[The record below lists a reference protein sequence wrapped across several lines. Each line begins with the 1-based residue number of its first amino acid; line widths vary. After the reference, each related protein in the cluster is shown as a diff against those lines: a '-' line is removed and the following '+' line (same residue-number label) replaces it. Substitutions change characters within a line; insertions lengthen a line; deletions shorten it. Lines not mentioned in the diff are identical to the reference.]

1 MEREVIA
8 GFNAGVIG
16 TILGYPLDTIKTTIQ
31 TRSANLPYTLTMK
44 QASSI
49 LYSEGGILAFY
60 RGLASPLV
68 ALVILN
74 TLNFSAY
81 ANMKER
87 LGVPKDK
94 IVSSW
99 SDTVRV
105 AFAAACVGP
114 LASTISTPFEL
125 VKTQMQLN
133 LKTVSATSASSSSSS
148 GVQSRSSLVHAV
160 RLVRS
165 HGVSILYRGHGV
177 NTAREMV
184 FLSTYFSVYENTK
197 SLFMKTITIPA
208 IAVPIAG
215 GFSGAAGWLVSFPL
229 GTSSS
234 MLFPLTCDQISH
246 SSLINYCTVPS
257 LIDLIKANI
266 QGHHYT
272 TSQEHP
278 PSTYSIA
285 KNLLRT
291 KGFLG
296 LYSGVVPSIARAF
309 LVSSSRFS
317 AYEIT
322 MWLLSYNK
330 KHA

>member
-44 QASSI
+44 QAKNI

-68 ALVILN
+68 ALVLLN

-81 ANMKER
+81 ANLKER
-87 LGVPKDK
+87 FGVPKDK
-94 IVSSW
+94 IVSSL

-133 LKTVSATSASSSSSS
+133 LKTVSNTGSSSSN
-148 GVQSRSSLVHAV
+148 GVPSRSSLVHAV

-165 HGVSILYRGHGV
+165 RGIGILYSGHGV

-184 FLSTYFSVYENTK
+184 FLSTYFTVYENTK
-197 SLFMKTITIPA
+197 SLFMKMIKFSA
-208 IAVPIAG
+208 IAVPVAG

-229 GTSSS
+229 GMSN
-234 MLFPLTCDQISH
+234 LPNPL
-246 SSLINYCTVPS
+246 
-257 LIDLIKANI
+257 
-266 QGHHYT
+266 
-272 TSQEHP
+272 
-278 PSTYSIA
+278 
-285 KNLLRT
+285 
-291 KGFLG
+291 
-296 LYSGVVPSIARAF
+296 
-309 LVSSSRFS
+309 
-317 AYEIT
+317 
-322 MWLLSYNK
+322 
-330 KHA
+330 

>member
-44 QASSI
+44 QASNI

-99 SDTVRV
+99 SDTFKV

-133 LKTVSATSASSSSSS
+133 LKTVSVISASSSSS
-148 GVQSRSSLVHAV
+148 GVPSRSSLVHAV

-165 HGVSILYRGHGV
+165 RGVSILYRGHSV

-197 SLFMKTITIPA
+197 SLFMKIITIPA
-208 IAVPIAG
+208 ISVPIAG

-229 GTSSS
+229 GTSFSIV
-234 MLFPLTCDQISH
+234 FPLE
-246 SSLINYCTVPS
+246 L
-257 LIDLIKANI
+257 
-266 QGHHYT
+266 
-272 TSQEHP
+272 
-278 PSTYSIA
+278 
-285 KNLLRT
+285 
-291 KGFLG
+291 
-296 LYSGVVPSIARAF
+296 
-309 LVSSSRFS
+309 
-317 AYEIT
+317 
-322 MWLLSYNK
+322 
-330 KHA
+330 